1 MTIYFSAVPIHVWLC
16 GDSIMGLKQKI
27 MIGAAL
33 LAVLPVLVTG
43 LVVIP
48 VLTNASHEALEVSAE
63 QRLVAARNLTKGP
76 IEDYFWTIRHQV
88 LTLSNNRM
96 IRDAVL
102 HSRTVLAAIPRILVT
117 RSRPV
122 YGYSLQAIIP
132 TNFQANIE
140 GVIKTK
146 ASMLVNGYSNW
157 MRSRWL
163 CNIDLSKTILI
174 HWGKTPVG

>member
-1 MTIYFSAVPIHVWLC
+1 
-16 GDSIMGLKQKI
+16 MGLKQKI

-96 IRDAVL
+96 IRDAVVAFTDSFSSYTEDTS
-102 HSRTVLAAIPRILVT
+102 HTKQAGVRVQLASYYTDEFSSEYRRRNQDQSVDVGQWLQQLDAE
-117 RSRPV
+117 
-122 YGYSLQAIIP
+122 SLALQYRFIKNNPNPLGENTGWLTLEMGQIMLENIVII
-132 TNFQANIE
+132 I
-140 GVIKTK
+140 
-146 ASMLVNGYSNW
+146 
-157 MRSRWL
+157 R
-163 CNIDLSKTILI
+163 
-174 HWGKTPVG
+174 